1 MVVQE
6 ALAQLQTAQN
16 AASSLEM
23 KAAEMQKMS
32 DGFANQLTAAEDKNK
47 SFQEALDALEKMKA
61 DADNAS
67 ATATAALNEKMTGEC
82 SGLQGVSVFAHVKH
96 IDEFV

>member
-1 MVVQE
+1 MQM
-6 ALAQLQTAQN
+6 AQN

-23 KAAEMQKMS
+23 KAAETQKMS
-32 DGFANQLTAAEDKNK
+32 DGFANQLAAAEDKNK
-47 SFQEALDALEKMKA
+47 SFKEALDALEKMKA

-82 SGLQGVSVFAHVKH
+82 SGLQGVRVFAHVKH